1 MVKFWVALGLVIL
14 AGLGLYYFLRNDGA
28 GTEIVT
34 ASSGDLVQEV
44 SVTGKVKP
52 AQSVELG
59 FDRSGRISGVFSQ
72 VGERVFAGKTLVT
85 LYNADLVAQLRE
97 AEANLKAEEA
107 KLEELKRG
115 TRPEDIRV
123 QEAKL
128 AEAEED
134 LADKLTSGYTAADDA
149 IRNKVDVFFS
159 NPRSANPQLSF
170 SSPQYK
176 IELESERAALER
188 ALVSW
193 VAAAARYDFPDELS
207 SATLDAEKNLKVTRD
222 FLDTAALA
230 VNNLTGTSLSQTTI
244 DTYQSNVSAA
254 RTGVNTAINNLSG
267 AKADWLIAASEL
279 AVKKAG
285 SSAEEILGQ
294 EAKVQKAE
302 ASVGNIKAQISKTI
316 ITSPLSGVLSRMD
329 AKVGE
334 IAAASDVLAA
344 VISDAKFQI
353 EANLP
358 EADIS
363 KVKINDT
370 ARLTLDA
377 YGSDVRFE
385 ARVVALDPAE
395 TIVEGVVTYKA
406 TFEFLSEDSRI
417 RPGMTANLDILT
429 ARRENVLIL
438 PSRAVRT
445 KDGAKFVLRQKAD
458 GALEELEVKTGLL
471 GSDGRIEIVS
481 GLEAGDKVA
490 LGRVAD

>member
-72 VGERVFAGKTLVT
+72 VGERVFAGKTLVS

-176 IELESERAALER
+176 IELESERAAL
-188 ALVSW
+188 
-193 VAAAARYDFPDELS
+193 
-207 SATLDAEKNLKVTRD
+207 
-222 FLDTAALA
+222 
-230 VNNLTGTSLSQTTI
+230 
-244 DTYQSNVSAA
+244 
-254 RTGVNTAINNLSG
+254 
-267 AKADWLIAASEL
+267 
-279 AVKKAG
+279 
-285 SSAEEILGQ
+285 
-294 EAKVQKAE
+294 
-302 ASVGNIKAQISKTI
+302 
-316 ITSPLSGVLSRMD
+316 
-329 AKVGE
+329 
-334 IAAASDVLAA
+334 
-344 VISDAKFQI
+344 
-353 EANLP
+353 
-358 EADIS
+358 
-363 KVKINDT
+363 
-370 ARLTLDA
+370 
-377 YGSDVRFE
+377 
-385 ARVVALDPAE
+385 
-395 TIVEGVVTYKA
+395 
-406 TFEFLSEDSRI
+406 
-417 RPGMTANLDILT
+417 
-429 ARRENVLIL
+429 
-438 PSRAVRT
+438 
-445 KDGAKFVLRQKAD
+445 
-458 GALEELEVKTGLL
+458 
-471 GSDGRIEIVS
+471 
-481 GLEAGDKVA
+481 
-490 LGRVAD
+490 